1 MYFDEDLMLEI
12 RLNTLNEIVDK
23 FVICEATR
31 DHGGNKKKLNF
42 VMKKF
47 SKFKSK
53 IEYLIVDDV
62 PLEVKIN
69 KKNWH
74 ENHIRDQFQR
84 NAIHRALKGAN
95 DDDWIMISDID
106 EIPDPNK
113 IKEFDIKKNYL
124 LFSGIGNPNSF
135 KDILL
140 ENNFNVIDNIIF
152 PDHFEYNEKDIQKI
166 KNRARKLNAQIVTT
180 EKDFV
185 KIKENYRNNINFLKI
200 DLEIDRE
207 ENFVNF
213 INSKI
218 ND

>member
-1 MYFDEDLMLEI
+1 
-12 RLNTLNEIVDK
+12 
-23 FVICEATR
+23 
-31 DHGGNKKKLNF
+31 
-42 VMKKF
+42 
-47 SKFKSK
+47 
-53 IEYLIVDDV
+53 
-62 PLEVKIN
+62 
-69 KKNWH
+69 
-74 ENHIRDQFQR
+74 
-84 NAIHRALKGAN
+84 
-95 DDDWIMISDID
+95 
-106 EIPDPNK
+106 
-113 IKEFDIKKNYL
+113 L